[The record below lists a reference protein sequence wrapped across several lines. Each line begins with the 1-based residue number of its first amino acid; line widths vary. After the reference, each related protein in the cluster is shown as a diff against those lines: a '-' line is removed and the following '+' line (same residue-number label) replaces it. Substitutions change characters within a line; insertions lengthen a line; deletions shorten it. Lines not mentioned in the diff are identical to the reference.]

1 MWTRPLNS
9 TISITATHRMPKRV
23 FEGTGTQVQVWM
35 INKWKVKIVKK
46 GLYNRRNLP
55 WRGDLGINRE
65 STVAISRTPV
75 TILIQYLLE
84 QNSSD
89 CAENKL
95 SLINSVHLC
104 LIVMNTIL
112 TVIHALKPSS
122 LTHSLQIYCI
132 GLTGPRSHTPWAQAA
147 KRVLVN
153 LITVHLLGQPFRQF
167 LCVFLCLFIF

>member
-9 TISITATHRMPKRV
+9 VISVTATHRTPERMS
-23 FEGTGTQVQVWM
+23 EGTSIQVKVWI
-35 INKWKVKIVKK
+35 INKWKTKIIKN
-46 GLYNRRNLP
+46 GLYNRRNPP
-55 WRGDLGINRE
+55 WRGDPRINKK

-84 QNSSD
+84 QSSLV

-95 SLINSVHLC
+95 SLIKVVHLC

-122 LTHSLQIYCI
+122 LTHSLQIYYI
-132 GLTGPRSHTPWAQAA
+132 GLTSPKSHTPWAWVA
-147 KRVLVN
+147 K
-153 LITVHLLGQPFRQF
+153 
-167 LCVFLCLFIF
+167 CVPTESMIYFPQIRDKNQGIDS

>member
-9 TISITATHRMPKRV
+9 ATSVIATHRTPARV
-23 FEGTGTQVQVWM
+23 SDETNTQVQAWM
-35 INKWKVKIVKK
+35 INKWKAKIVQR
-46 GLYNRRNLP
+46 GLYNRRNPP
-55 WRGDLGINRE
+55 WREDPRINRE

-84 QNSSD
+84 QSSSD
-89 CAENKL
+89 CAENKH

-122 LTHSLQIYCI
+122 LIHSLQIYCT
-132 GLTGPRSHTPWAQAA
+132 GLTGPRSHTP
-147 KRVLVN
+147 
-153 LITVHLLGQPFRQF
+153 
-167 LCVFLCLFIF
+167 